1 MLGEGSKEI
10 RALLRSRRSSAACKP
25 ALVPGIFFSP
35 RKPPKSYRRQL
46 GEVLL
51 KARPMAGAA

>member
-1 MLGEGSKEI
+1 MPC
-10 RALLRSRRSSAACKP
+10 SAPGGVQQP
-25 ALVPGIFFSP
+25 ASLHLSQAIFFSP